1 MPCRCCRC
9 CRVNES
15 LEVGGGWHRLSPP
28 PPRSASRAA
37 ELPSAPLRYRHRG
50 QRSTRGT
57 PVPAVRAAGGH
68 AGHAGELAHACT
80 HVHTSAHAC
89 ARMYMRLHATHTH
102 PHTAHT
108 HPHASARIH
117 SYAHAATRLRTRAH
131 TCTHTHMHAHTL
143 TRMHTHPHPGTCMPV
158 GTHAPCRLT
167 QALGTRGHV
176 RAVRSQPASRRAHTH
191 TGICT
196 RIGSATHSTRTAHV
210 PPGHSTTRGWPWDP
224 ARMCAMSVTA
234 VQACACVHIRVAA
247 ACVPM
252 HMCAAEHDCVCTR
265 VCTSAHVYLHVCV
278 PMCTHQHRVRAPAT
292 RVLPHTYATPR
303 AHTYEHTCTGTRVQ
317 RHVSAHPCPQTNL
330 CPWVLRPCA
339 CVHMR
344 EQPALA
350 PAAPPDVSSK
360 A

>member
-1 MPCRCCRC
+1 MKVWR
-9 CRVNES
+9 S
-15 LEVGGGWHRLSPP
+15 VGAGTASRPRRRAPP
-28 PPRSASRAA
+28 PAPPSSPAPRSGTGTGGSGVPAA
-37 ELPSAPLRYRHRG
+37 PPSPQYA
-50 QRSTRGT
+50 QREGTPGTRGSLHT
-57 PVPAVRAAGGH
+57 RA
-68 AGHAGELAHACT
+68 LTCT
-80 HVHTSAHAC
+80 HMHMRAHGC
-89 ARMYMRLHATHTH
+89 TCVYMQPTRIHIQPTHIH
-102 PHTAHT
+102 M
-108 HPHASARIH
+108 HPHASTAMH
-117 SYAHAATRLRTRAH
+117 MQPHASTRVHTHAH
-131 TCTHTHMHAHTL
+131 TPTCMHTL

-210 PPGHSTTRGWPWDP
+210 PPGHSTTRGWPRDP

-252 HMCAAEHDCVCTR
+252 HVCAAAHACVCTR

-330 CPWVLRPCA
+330 CPWVPRPCA